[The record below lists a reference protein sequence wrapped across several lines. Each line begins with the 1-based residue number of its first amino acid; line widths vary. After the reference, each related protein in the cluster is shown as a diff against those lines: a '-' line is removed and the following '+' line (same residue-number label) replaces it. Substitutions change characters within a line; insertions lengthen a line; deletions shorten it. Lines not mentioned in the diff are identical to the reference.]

1 MSARRSWEKSV
12 SIVSSDTKL
21 FLDGPLLSSV
31 LAFLQRAI
39 LDPAGLYAYFNPVQ
53 VSQPRKVY
61 GHPVPIP
68 QVDKREE
75 ELSTRPKV
83 DGDEETDQDRRA
95 RFRIGGLGV
104 LRWLL
109 GVVLAS
115 APSHQS

>member
-1 MSARRSWEKSV
+1 
-12 SIVSSDTKL
+12 
-21 FLDGPLLSSV
+21 V

-53 VSQPRKVY
+53 VSIAVTRPGKAY
-61 GHPVPIP
+61 GHPVSIP
-68 QVDKREE
+68 QVDKHEE
-75 ELSTRPKV
+75 GLSTRLKV

-104 LRWLL
+104 LQWLL

-115 APSHQS
+115 ALSH